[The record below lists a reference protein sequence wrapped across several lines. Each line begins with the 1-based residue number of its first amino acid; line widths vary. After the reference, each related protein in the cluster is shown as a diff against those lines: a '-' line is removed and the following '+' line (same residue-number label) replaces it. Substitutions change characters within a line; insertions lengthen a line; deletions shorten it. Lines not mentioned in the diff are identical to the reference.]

1 MFGASVRTY
10 RAIEKR
16 SFDDCVDAEAF
27 AREVLEDIFGELGNG
42 ESETIIIERTQMLR
56 SEFNKLEDA

>member
-1 MFGASVRTY
+1 
-10 RAIEKR
+10 
-16 SFDDCVDAEAF
+16 
-27 AREVLEDIFGELGNG
+27 LEDIFGELGNG